1 MTLRA
6 RSSLSIKIRL
16 DDINLGVYMSDLF
29 FHRNFEM
36 IFKNVQTMLLSI
48 LEQIDEAYQV
58 LKQGKALRLVQTGE
72 DIREGTK
79 RSIADPVFWK
89 SLFSKKSSLVEED
102 GIQRKSSKFNIFGNL
117 LSRSTKMPKTA
128 AKEPYCALYPFRASD
143 KQDISLK
150 PGDKLYVFDAR
161 DDNWW
166 FVSFLSYIP

>member
-1 MTLRA
+1 M
-6 RSSLSIKIRL
+6 
-16 DDINLGVYMSDLF
+16 
-29 FHRNFEM
+29 
-36 IFKNVQTMLLSI
+36 
-48 LEQIDEAYQV
+48 

-166 FVSFLSYIP
+166 FVSFLSYIS

>member
-1 MTLRA
+1 M
-6 RSSLSIKIRL
+6 
-16 DDINLGVYMSDLF
+16 F
-29 FHRNFEM
+29 
-36 IFKNVQTMLLSI
+36 SI

-89 SLFSKKSSLVEED
+89 SLFSKKASLVEED
-102 GIQRKSSKFNIFGNL
+102 GVQRKSSKFNIFGNL

-143 KQDISLK
+143 KQDISLR

-166 FVSFLSYIP
+166 FVSVLSLILFYELHFCRDKKKAPGNRRATFRPNL